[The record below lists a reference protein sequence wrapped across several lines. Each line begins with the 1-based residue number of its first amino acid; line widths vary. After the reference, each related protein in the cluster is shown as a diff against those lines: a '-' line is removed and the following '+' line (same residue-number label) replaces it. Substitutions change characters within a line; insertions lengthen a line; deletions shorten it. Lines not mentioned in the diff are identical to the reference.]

1 MKMNICDLS
10 HHPENQEIYSLSDIE
25 DLMDSIQD
33 VGLLQPL
40 VINQHNQ
47 VISGNRRFLAI
58 TKLDWKEVEVEQV
71 VIPDDE
77 VGKYLVHYNKFRKKS
92 YREILNEYS
101 VLTEHFKSDIG
112 RPKKDV
118 PQNIVSGSSRDMIS
132 NELNISSS
140 QIGKLL
146 VIQKEDNNLID
157 LIDSGILTVSQAYI
171 QVSRLNKERESRL
184 IEEQE
189 SSISPNDS
197 FMFHQ
202 SCSSKMIELDDSE
215 VQLCFTSPPYWNKRK
230 YSEEEGWIGN
240 EKSSDQYVQNLIN
253 HFQDTYRVL
262 NDRGSFFLNIGDTF
276 DDGNLQN
283 IPHRVV
289 IGLQEKGWFLRN
301 TIIWNKTNPK
311 PSSSKTNLTPSYEFI
326 FHLVKSKDY
335 FYRQVLTE
343 MKDKSKSSLP
353 PRHRNMSQNSVSKI
367 FPYIPRNG
375 KNIGDYWDEG
385 IVQTAVA
392 NQFKSTTKTEHPAP
406 FPEQIVI
413 LPLLQTTNPNDLVL
427 DTFHGSGTTGKVST
441 QYGRRYVGYDLKT
454 Y

>member
-1 MKMNICDLS
+1 
-10 HHPENQEIYSLSDIE
+10 
-25 DLMDSIQD
+25 
-33 VGLLQPL
+33 
-40 VINQHNQ
+40 
-47 VISGNRRFLAI
+47 
-58 TKLDWKEVEVEQV
+58 
-71 VIPDDE
+71 
-77 VGKYLVHYNKFRKKS
+77 
-92 YREILNEYS
+92 
-101 VLTEHFKSDIG
+101 
-112 RPKKDV
+112 
-118 PQNIVSGSSRDMIS
+118 
-132 NELNISSS
+132 
-140 QIGKLL
+140 
-146 VIQKEDNNLID
+146 
-157 LIDSGILTVSQAYI
+157 
-171 QVSRLNKERESRL
+171 
-184 IEEQE
+184 
-189 SSISPNDS
+189 
-197 FMFHQ
+197 MFHQ

-240 EKSSDQYVQNLIN
+240 EKSSDKYVQNLIN

-289 IGLQEKGWFLRN
+289 IGLQEKGWVLRN

>member
-1 MKMNICDLS
+1 
-10 HHPENQEIYSLSDIE
+10 
-25 DLMDSIQD
+25 
-33 VGLLQPL
+33 
-40 VINQHNQ
+40 
-47 VISGNRRFLAI
+47 
-58 TKLDWKEVEVEQV
+58 
-71 VIPDDE
+71 
-77 VGKYLVHYNKFRKKS
+77 
-92 YREILNEYS
+92 
-101 VLTEHFKSDIG
+101 
-112 RPKKDV
+112 
-118 PQNIVSGSSRDMIS
+118 
-132 NELNISSS
+132 
-140 QIGKLL
+140 
-146 VIQKEDNNLID
+146 
-157 LIDSGILTVSQAYI
+157 
-171 QVSRLNKERESRL
+171 
-184 IEEQE
+184 
-189 SSISPNDS
+189 
-197 FMFHQ
+197 
-202 SCSSKMIELDDSE
+202 
-215 VQLCFTSPPYWNKRK
+215 
-230 YSEEEGWIGN
+230 
-240 EKSSDQYVQNLIN
+240 LIN

-289 IGLQEKGWFLRN
+289 IGLQEKGWVLRN

-353 PRHRNMSQNSVSKI
+353 PRHRNMGQNNVSKV

-441 QYGRRYVGYDLKT
+441 QYGRRFVGYDLKT